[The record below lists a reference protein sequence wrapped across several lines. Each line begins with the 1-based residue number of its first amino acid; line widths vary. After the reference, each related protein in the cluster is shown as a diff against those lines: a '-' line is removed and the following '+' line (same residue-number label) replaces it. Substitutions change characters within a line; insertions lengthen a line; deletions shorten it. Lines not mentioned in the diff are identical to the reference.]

1 MTLDLSSFKTFMHDS
16 TTKIRPKW
24 FEAARRAAYFGE
36 KTIITIHGVD
46 VAAIVPYRKPEEK
59 DGR

>member
-1 MTLDLSSFKTFMHDS
+1 MHDS